1 MAEACQTHGVV
12 AGNFALSEGKA
23 QAMLAAGYPFLAT
36 GTDVGLL
43 EVAARQNLAFIHKLK
58 AGAGPSSGGS

>member
-1 MAEACQTHGVV
+1 VAAACQTHGVV
-12 AGNFALSEGKA
+12 PGNFALGEAKA

-43 EVAARQNLAFIHKLK
+43 ESAARQNVAFIDKLK
-58 AGAGPSSGGS
+58 KATG